1 MWMLYL
7 LSSFH
12 FGKKSPLT
20 DLRVKVL
27 YPTEQF
33 YFQLHKVLREGD
45 ETVAKLTTFAEERP

>member
-1 MWMLYL
+1 MLYL

-12 FGKKSPLT
+12 FGKKGPLT

-45 ETVAKLTTFAEERP
+45 ETVAKLTTFAEERS